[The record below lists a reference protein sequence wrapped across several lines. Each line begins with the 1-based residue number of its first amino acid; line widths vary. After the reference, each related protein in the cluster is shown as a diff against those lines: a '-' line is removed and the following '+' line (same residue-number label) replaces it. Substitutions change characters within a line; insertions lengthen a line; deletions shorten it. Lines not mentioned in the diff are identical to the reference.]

1 MKIGTLLLK
10 QHCIIQDSTRWDFKT
25 LVEMIWTANLIIL
38 KNVFKLKEFEIF
50 YSAHDFIFS

>member
-25 LVEMIWTANLIIL
+25 LVEMICTANLIIL
-38 KNVFKLKEFEIF
+38 KKVFKLKEFEIF
-50 YSAHDFIFS
+50 YSAH